1 MVLVWG
7 WGPVSKGTLIPW
19 LTRRPEK
26 AEKPERG
33 MERIGIGDLV
43 SAKVSEK
50 NFMILGEVG
59 RFLVLGVS
67 EPYLSVG
74 SDAKPILFPR
84 DFTDVKKFF
93 TGDKPLSVNLRFYY
107 CPSNDGRYVSML
119 LEHLMER
126 AGKYGFVINLYH
138 SKNCGDLYNAVIDAM
153 NTQGVIVGAAVPVA
167 DKDKFLLVKAHSLI
181 RNTPSHLINLERLR
195 KIIEEDCKGVKPS
208 KCPAYLAYAL
218 NNIVQLYA
226 KAGGIPWVPEDPSL
240 LQNVAV
246 IGIATAKLRDDSG
259 YAVGV
264 AYAIAYFGRKVES
277 FVSADLFNLKDL
289 DAEVI
294 RAKGL
299 YIPGD
304 TASKLLHR
312 IVNACA
318 KSGIKGYVIFQTPV
332 IHKEEVEAL
341 QNTFA
346 NSPWVLVHVK
356 RGGFAKRIYD
366 KATNDGGPLRGV
378 CILHKDYAE
387 TFAGSGLIKSIL
399 TVTGYTEDGDKLYKG
414 TPRPLEMEI
423 LIQQEQAG
431 NVDPI
436 RLAVYIS
443 RLTLLLGKM
452 DWEAYSNWP
461 KIPFVVKYA
470 HRIAEMLA
478 RTSDELRKR
487 VLEALQNRG
496 AELRYIM

>member
-1 MVLVWG
+1 
-7 WGPVSKGTLIPW
+7 

-33 MERIGIGDLV
+33 AERIGIGDLV

-50 NFMILGEVG
+50 DFMILGKVG
-59 RFLVLGVS
+59 GFLVLRVS

-74 SDAKPILFPR
+74 SDVKPILFPR

-93 TGDKPLSVNLRFYY
+93 TGDKPLSVDLRFYY
-107 CPSNDGRYVSML
+107 CPSNDGRYVNL
-119 LEHLMER
+119 LLKHLVER
-126 AGKYGFVINLYH
+126 AGKYRFVIKLYYFEE
-138 SKNCGDLYNAVIDAM
+138 CGDFYNAVIDAM
-153 NTQGVIVGAAVPVA
+153 NTQGVVVGAAVPVA
-167 DKDKFLLVKAHSLI
+167 DKDRFLLVKAHSLI
-181 RNTPSHLINLERLR
+181 NNKPSHLINLERLR
-195 KIIEEDCKGVKPS
+195 KIIEEDCKGVEPS

-226 KAGGIPWVPEDPSL
+226 KAGGIPWVPENPSL

-246 IGIATAKLRDDSG
+246 IGIATAKLRGNTG

-299 YIPGD
+299 YIPRD
-304 TASKLLHR
+304 TASKLLYR
-312 IVNACA
+312 IVDACA

-332 IHKEEVEAL
+332 IHKEEVEAMR
-341 QNTFA
+341 NTFA
-346 NSPWVLVHVK
+346 NSPWILVHVK
-356 RGGFAKRIYD
+356 RGGFAKRVYD
-366 KATNDGGPLRGV
+366 RASIDCGPLRGV
-378 CILHKDYAE
+378 CILHKDYVE
-387 TFAGSGLIKSIL
+387 TFSGSGLIKAIL

-423 LIQQEQAG
+423 LIQQEHARS
-431 NVDPI
+431 VDPI

-470 HRIAEMLA
+470 HRIAEILA
-478 RTSDELRKR
+478 GTSDELRKR
-487 VLEALQNRG
+487 VLDALQNRG